1 MIGRIMDEIEIES
14 SSYVSSSNESG
25 LDRIT
30 GLDFDTGLRHIIA
43 PAMFGVIVGIA
54 FQQYI
59 TPEYNWPSPPQGAI
73 LCSIL
78 LSPLLYFTL
87 VRDEPSRWYEYS
99 MGLALPGTI
108 FFMVWFSGWGALFC
122 SGYGALLLW
131 VWISTSWGRY
141 DLPPFRYGV
150 WHAFA
155 VDIGSFSGALLAYSI
170 SL

>member
-1 MIGRIMDEIEIES
+1 MDGLEIEDS
-14 SSYVSSSNESG
+14 QYASSSNESE
-25 LDRIT
+25 LDRVRGI
-30 GLDFDTGLRHIIA
+30 DFDTGIRHIIA
-43 PAMFGVIVGIA
+43 PALFGMIVGTI

-73 LCSIL
+73 LTSIL

-87 VRDEPSRWYEYS
+87 VRGDASRWYEYS
-99 MGLALPGTI
+99 MGIALPGAI
-108 FFMVWFSGWGALFC
+108 FFVVWFSGWGALFC
-122 SGYGALLLW
+122 GGYGALLLW

-155 VDIGSFSGALLAYSI
+155 VDIGSFSGALLVYSI
-170 SL
+170 GL